1 MRSFE
6 PHITARAVQ
15 PVIAALEAL
24 GHQVDSILA
33 EAKISRATLQK
44 ADGRVPHSAMM
55 LFWERAR
62 IITDDDHLGIHLA
75 EAVPIQSFEVHSY
88 ALLSSSTL
96 REAYRRACRYQ
107 RLIHEATDLTFEEET
122 DEGVLRHTLPGG
134 RPAPRHPAEF
144 LATLWVRFGRLIT
157 GGDWVPTLV
166 CFAHDTPNDTKE
178 HDRIFRA
185 PIRFS
190 SGITAMHIPNHI
202 LDASNPRADANLV
215 SLLDRYAD
223 GLLKQAPRQASF
235 AERVRAWLINELNGG
250 SPTIS
255 SAAQALHVSERTLH
269 RSLQSEGTSF
279 RELLEQLRQERA
291 VALLANPRCSV
302 AEAGFLLGFAELSS
316 FSRAFKRWTGKAPA
330 EFRAEALANSS
341 NPSHQSNS

>member
-1 MRSFE
+1 MKKLE
-6 PHITARAVQ
+6 PNIAVRAVQ

-24 GHQVDSILA
+24 GHQVDDILA
-33 EAKISRATLQK
+33 EAKISRATLQN

-62 IITDDDHLGIHLA
+62 TITSDDHLGIHLA

-107 RLIHEATDLTFEEET
+107 RLIHEATDLTFDEESN
-122 DEGVLRHTLPGG
+122 EGVLRHALPGG
-134 RPAPRHPAEF
+134 RPVPRHPAEF
-144 LATLWVRFGRLIT
+144 LTTLWVRLGRLIT
-157 GGDWVPTLV
+157 GDDWAPSIV
-166 CFAHDTPNDTKE
+166 CFAHDSPNDTTE
-178 HDRIFRA
+178 HQRVFRA

-190 SGITAMHIPNHI
+190 SGITAMHIPNHL
-202 LDASNPRADANLV
+202 LDSSNPRADANLA

-235 AERVRAWLINELNGG
+235 AERVRAWLSNELNGG

-255 SAAQALHVSERTLH
+255 SAARALHVSERTLH
-269 RSLQSEGTSF
+269 RNLQNEGTSF
-279 RELLEQLRQERA
+279 RELLDQLRRERA

-330 EFRAEALANSS
+330 EFRAEALTTSS
-341 NPSHQSNS
+341 NHTLQNNL